1 MENSIEKLHS
11 LQEALT
17 EYRNSEIF
25 NYLKFYETGKLTE
38 ILNACGI
45 SYDDIDFIYRGSRC
59 IEIQIMLDFEDSPAG
74 IFSVIRQEDEFDRF
88 VVIRSMSSFSNRR
101 AV

>member
-11 LQEALT
+11 LQESLSD
-17 EYRNSEIF
+17 YRNSEIF

-38 ILNACGI
+38 ILNECGI
-45 SYDDIDFIYRGSRC
+45 SYDDIDFIYRGARC
-59 IEIQIMLDFEDSPAG
+59 VEIQIMLDFEDSPAE
-74 IFSVIRQEDEFDRF
+74 IFSVLRQDDEFDRL
-88 VVIRSMSSFSNRR
+88 VSIRAMNSFNNRL